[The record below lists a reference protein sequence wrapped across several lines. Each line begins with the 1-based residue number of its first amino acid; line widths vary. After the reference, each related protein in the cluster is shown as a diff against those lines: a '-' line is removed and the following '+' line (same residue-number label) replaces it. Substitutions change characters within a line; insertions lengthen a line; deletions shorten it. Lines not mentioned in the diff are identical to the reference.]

1 MFKLLKILILCG
13 KESLKKLKC
22 EMKEE
27 KEGFLSMSLGT
38 LAGKGI
44 VRAG

>member
-1 MFKLLKILILCG
+1 MFKLLKIVIICG

-27 KEGFLSMSLGT
+27 KEGFLSMLLGT